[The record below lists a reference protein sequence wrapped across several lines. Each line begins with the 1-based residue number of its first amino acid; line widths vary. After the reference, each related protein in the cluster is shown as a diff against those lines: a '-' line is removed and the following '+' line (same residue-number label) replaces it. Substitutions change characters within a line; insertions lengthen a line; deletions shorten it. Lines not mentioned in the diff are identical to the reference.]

1 MKKRICLLLVL
12 SLFMMTS
19 CRRTETPTGQ
29 TPADVPSEPAVV
41 KYSITYNNKG
51 HGTQPSSLT
60 EVTALPAELPVL
72 TAEG

>member
-1 MKKRICLLLVL
+1 
-12 SLFMMTS
+12 MTS